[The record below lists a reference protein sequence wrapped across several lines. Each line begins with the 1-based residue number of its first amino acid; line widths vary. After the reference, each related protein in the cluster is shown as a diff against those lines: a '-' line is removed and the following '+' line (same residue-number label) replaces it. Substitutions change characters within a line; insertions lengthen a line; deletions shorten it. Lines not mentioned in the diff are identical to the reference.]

1 MESIIE
7 HIVKHI
13 GDSMPEM
20 RVVDEDY
27 GQLEMLD
34 QENRDSYPL
43 VFPAVLIDAPDV
55 QWDNISGLSQKGLA
69 TVRVKLCIDCY
80 DDTHYGSD
88 TIEKISD
95 RETMRKSLHQLLQGH
110 RIYEH
115 SALVRTS
122 SRFYTFSHGIKVYEA
137 TYTLEVT
144 ELAENNTTRPVTPMK
159 ISVITD
165 FINEKRR

>member
-7 HIVKHI
+7 HLVKHI

-20 RVVDEDY
+20 KVVDEDY

-34 QENRDSYPL
+34 QESRDSYPL

-80 DDTHYGSD
+80 DDTHYSSG
-88 TIEKISD
+88 TVEKISE
-95 RETMRKSLHQLLQGH
+95 REVMRKALHGFLQGY
-110 RIYEH
+110 RSDGH

-137 TYTLEVT
+137 TYNLEVT
-144 ELAENNTTRPVTPMK
+144 EMIGVDTMRLKAPK
-159 ISVITD
+159 ISIDTEVC
-165 FINEKRR
+165 